1 MEIKIGIQN
10 VTREVSLESKLSPQE
25 VLERYS
31 QAHTDGGLLQ
41 LEDDKGRTVVIP
53 AGQVGYLEIGAEQ
66 SRQVGFGAV

>member
-10 VTREVSLESKLSPQE
+10 VAREVTLESKLSAAE
-25 VLERYS
+25 VLKRYAK
-31 QAHTDGGLLQ
+31 AHESGGLLQ

-53 AGQVGYLEIGAEQ
+53 AAQVGYLEVGTEQ